1 MAMSVIWCVLTG
13 TAVVFAVFGGTAQAV
28 SAAALEGA
36 GAGVRLAVSLA
47 GPMLLWSGL
56 SRVMEEA
63 GLTGRLA
70 RVLRPVLRRLFPDA
84 CRDSKTLGSICTN
97 VTANLLGLGNAATPS
112 GVEAVR
118 RMKERAGSAR
128 ATDEM
133 CRFIVMNTAS
143 IQLIPATVAAVRAAS
158 GCASPFDILPAVWV
172 TSVCSVAAGLA
183 AAFLLSRVVK

>member
-1 MAMSVIWCVLTG
+1 MAMSVIWCILTG
-13 TAVVFAVFGGTAQAV
+13 TAVVFAVFGGTGQAV

-36 GAGVRLAVSLA
+36 GAGVRLAISLA

-63 GLTGRLA
+63 GLTERLA
-70 RVLRPVLRRLFPDA
+70 RLLRPILRRLFPDSF
-84 CRDSKTLGSICTN
+84 RDKRTLGSICAN
-97 VTANLLGLGNAATPS
+97 VTANLLGLGNAATPL
-112 GVEAVR
+112 GIEAVR
-118 RMKERAGSAR
+118 CMKERAGSER

-143 IQLIPATVAAVRAAS
+143 IQLIPATVATVRAAS

-183 AAFLLSRVVK
+183 AAWLFSRVTR